1 MRLSL
6 ATKLTLSLFGGA
18 VLIFAVFGYLD
29 LRMQRRHLE
38 ETILEAADRVSDLIQ
53 RSTRYQMLHN
63 DREAMFQ
70 AIRDMGSEPGIR
82 RIRIFNKE
90 GRISF
95 STVPRETGAVVDKQ
109 AEACYG
115 CHRRGAPL
123 VRLERPDRARIF
135 VENGERVLAVIRP
148 IENQPSCWQSDC
160 HFHSSDQ
167 QVLGVIDAHL
177 TLAKVDARQAAQR
190 SQAIR
195 VTALALGLLC
205 GASML
210 FVWRLVYRPL
220 HDLRGGMRRIARGDL
235 GYRVAVRSRDELGEV
250 AEAFNH
256 MAGDLAA
263 AREELT
269 AWARTLEQR
278 VEQKAIELER
288 ANKLMAT
295 SERMASLG
303 RLAATVAHEV
313 NNPLF
318 GILNYARLTRK
329 DVERA
334 DPPPAT
340 RERMLEQ
347 LQIIER
353 ESRRCGE
360 LMRNLLMFARQ
371 SPRRIESADL
381 NETIGRAIAL
391 VRHRYELSG
400 IALEEQ
406 LAPDLPRVPCDANQV
421 QQVVLGLLVN
431 AAEAMPR
438 GGRVQIASALD
449 DHAGFAVIR
458 VRDDGPGIP
467 ADVLPQV
474 FEPFF
479 TTKEDE
485 HRTGLGL
492 AVARSIVEQH
502 GGVITVQSAEG
513 AGAEFAIRLP
523 LATAAREPEP
533 APSGAAGVTS

>member
-6 ATKLTLSLFGGA
+6 AHKLTICLVAGA
-18 VLIFAVFGYLD
+18 AFIFAAFGMLE
-29 LRMQRRHLE
+29 LRLQQRHLE
-38 ETILEAADRVSDLIQ
+38 ETVLESADRISDLIQ

-63 DREAMFQ
+63 DRDALFQ

-82 RIRIFNKE
+82 RVRIFNKE

-95 STVPRETGAVVDKQ
+95 STDAHETGTVVDKQ

-123 VRLERPDRARIF
+123 ARLERPDRARIF
-135 VENGERVLAVIRP
+135 EANGERVLAVIRP
-148 IENQPSCWQSDC
+148 IENEPTCSQAEC
-160 HFHSSDQ
+160 HFHPPGQ
-167 QVLGVIDAHL
+167 RVLGVIDAHL
-177 TLAKVDARQAAQR
+177 TLARVDARRATQRAQVAG
-190 SQAIR
+190 STTI
-195 VTALALGLLC
+195 ALALVC
-205 GASML
+205 GITML
-210 FVWRLVYRPL
+210 FVWRLVYSPVR
-220 HDLRGGMRRIARGDL
+220 DLRGGMRRIARGDL
-235 GYRVAVRSRDELGEV
+235 GYRLAVRSRDELGEV
-250 AEAFNH
+250 AQTFNH
-256 MAGDLAA
+256 MAADLAA
-263 AREELT
+263 ARGELT
-269 AWARTLEQR
+269 AWARTLEER
-278 VEQKAIELER
+278 VDQKAAELER
-288 ANKLMAT
+288 ANRLMAT

-334 DPPPAT
+334 DPPPSN

-371 SPRRIESADL
+371 SPRRIEAADL
-381 NETIGRAIAL
+381 NEVIGRAVVL

-400 IALEEQ
+400 ITLDEQ
-406 LAPDLPRVPCDANQV
+406 LAAGLPPTPCDGNQV

-431 AAEAMPR
+431 AAEAMPN
-438 GGRVQIASALD
+438 GGRVQISTSLDALAR
-449 DHAGFAVIR
+449 HAVIR
-458 VRDDGPGIP
+458 VRDNGPGISR
-467 ADVLPQV
+467 DVLPQV

-479 TTKEDE
+479 TTKQDE

-502 GGVITVQSAEG
+502 GGTITVQSAEG

-523 LATAAREPEP
+523 LDAAANGP
-533 APSGAAGVTS
+533 APVLNVAGALS